1 MPGLTA
7 QDLMSPSAMM
17 VPQEMRLFELAGLFR
32 SKRISGAPVV
42 DDDGRLIGVITI
54 TDLLKY
60 LENIRSGLLHHRNFF
75 DELGEQRFKVRVK
88 DIMTRDVLTVQKDT
102 PLTAILDLMLGKN
115 IHTIPV
121 MAEKGNEI
129 IGIIGRHDLVLAS
142 LMGSWS

>member
-7 QDLMSPSAMM
+7 QDLMSVSAMM

-42 DDDGRLIGVITI
+42 DENGRLIGVVTI

-60 LENIRSGLLHHRNFF
+60 LENIRAGLLHNRNFL
-75 DELGEQRFKVRVK
+75 DELGEQRLKVRVK
-88 DIMTRDVLTVQKDT
+88 DIMTRDVMTVQKNT
-102 PLTAILDLMLGKN
+102 PLTTILDLMLGKN

-121 MAEKGNEI
+121 MSEDGSEI
-129 IGIIGRHDLVLAS
+129 AGIIGRHDLVLAS
-142 LMGSWS
+142 LIGTWS